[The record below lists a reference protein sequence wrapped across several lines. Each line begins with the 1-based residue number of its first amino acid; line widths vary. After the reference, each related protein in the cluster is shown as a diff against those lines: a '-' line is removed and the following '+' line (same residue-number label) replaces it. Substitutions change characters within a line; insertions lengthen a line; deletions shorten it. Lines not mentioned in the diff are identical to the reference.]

1 MDDSILQAPLSIVIG
16 NPSLSECL
24 NIHDIEHKTI
34 IQYLVDKFHGAEGV
48 CFPFSTRYSTN
59 AEIANCANHL
69 LPYAYADNIK
79 IDEAGAHRRVI
90 DCLNPINREK
100 IGRIGLGFS
109 PNLFEKLI
117 ATPLLYIGKDLVSL

>member
-24 NIHDIEHKTI
+24 NIHNFENKAI
-34 IQYLVDKFHGAEGV
+34 IQYLVEEFHGAEGV
-48 CFPFSTRYSTN
+48 CFPFSTRYSAN
-59 AEIANCANHL
+59 AAIANCANHL

-90 DCLNPINREK
+90 DCLSQDNQEK
-100 IGRIGLGFS
+100 IGRIELGFS

-117 ATPLLYIGKDLVSL
+117 ATPLLYIDKDLVSL